1 MSTSRKWAKEK
12 KVVRAMQL
20 AFDVGDEINHQ
31 IRLEALQQGL
41 SPPDRIRQI
50 LGLPI
55 NRKPVRPRL
64 SISLSES
71 DFAML
76 AEKFDVTIE
85 DKLRIRQLA
94 AQKLID
100 HTEANGKSGNS
111 D

>member
-1 MSTSRKWAKEK
+1 MSTSDKWVKEK

-50 LGLPI
+50 LGLPV

-64 SISLSES
+64 SISLSET
-71 DFAML
+71 DFARL
-76 AEKFDVTIE
+76 ADKFGVAVE
-85 DKLRIRQLA
+85 DRLKIRQLA
-94 AQKLID
+94 AEMLID
-100 HTEANGKSGNS
+100 HTEGASKSADG